1 MLHTAGFDQIETTD
15 LTADYR
21 ATQIRWIAATHAREP
36 EIRQAMGDAAYEERM
51 ANRHQTLA
59 AIDKGLLARF
69 QYSARRA

>member
-1 MLHTAGFDQIETTD
+1 MLRTAGFDQIEITD

-21 ATQIRWIAATHAREP
+21 ATQIRWIEATDAREP

-51 ANRHQTLA
+51 ANRHLTLA
-59 AIDKGLLARF
+59 AIDEGLLARF